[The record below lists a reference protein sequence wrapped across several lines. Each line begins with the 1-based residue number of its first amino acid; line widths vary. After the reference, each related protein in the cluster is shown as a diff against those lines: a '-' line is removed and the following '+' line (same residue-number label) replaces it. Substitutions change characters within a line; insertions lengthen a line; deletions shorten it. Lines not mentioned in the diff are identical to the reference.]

1 MLLLIIQI
9 ILAMGNPC
17 ATEDS
22 TNCYWDAPNRGT
34 GPGAHVGTPFVTVG
48 PEDHRI
54 TIRL

>member
-1 MLLLIIQI
+1 MLLLIAI

-22 TNCYWDAPNRGT
+22 TNCYWDASQRGNGT
-34 GPGAHVGTPFVTVG
+34 GTSFVTVG